1 MQIEIEYAHPRH
13 QGIVDLLS
21 QHHALMQSLFP
32 AEANHYLVVDELC
45 QPDIH
50 FIGARV
56 DGVYRACGA
65 IRLNDTYSEVKSMFT
80 DPRAR
85 GLGLAD
91 SILSSLTQITKN
103 NGRSLMRLET
113 GVGLDAAHRLYH
125 RHDFQPCG
133 PFGDYRNSDYS
144 LFMEKSIPQSI

>member
-32 AEANHYLVVDELC
+32 AEANHYLVVDALC

-56 DGVYRACGA
+56 DGIYRACGA
-65 IRLNDTYSEVKSMFT
+65 IQIHDGYAEVKSMFT
-80 DPRAR
+80 DPNAR

-91 SILSSLTQITKN
+91 QILTKLSEISASLN
-103 NGRSLMRLET
+103 RSLMRLET

-125 RHDFQPCG
+125 RHGFQNRG
-133 PFGDYRNSDYS
+133 PFGDYSASQYS
-144 LFMEKSIPQSI
+144 VFMEKSLAA

>member
-13 QGIVDLLS
+13 QGIQNLLT

-32 AEANHYLVVDELC
+32 AEANHYLLVDALC
-45 QPDIH
+45 GPDIH

-65 IRLNDTYSEVKSMFT
+65 IRLYDTYGEVKSMFT
-80 DPRAR
+80 DPSAR

-91 SILSSLTQITKN
+91 SILSKLMQITEN
-103 NGRSLMRLET
+103 NGRSWMRLET

-133 PFGDYRNSDYS
+133 PFGNYTNTAFS
-144 LFMEKSIPQSI
+144 LFMEKAID